1 MWQTD
6 KKGRCGREGLIRFG
20 VADVTKQGQV
30 RQRRFHKVGVA
41 DMTKQGQVWQ
51 RRSNKV
57 WGSRGDKTRAGVT
70 EKVS

>member
-6 KKGRCGREGLIRFG
+6 KKGRCGREGLIRLG
-20 VADVTKQGQV
+20 VADVTK
-30 RQRRFHKVGVA
+30 R
-41 DMTKQGQVWQ
+41 GQVWQ